1 MSIRRFQ
8 SAFLAG
14 ILIAIAL
21 VLFGWILVPAER
33 FVPVLAAIAILIIY
47 GAVVWFATPG
57 IEKLNPAIL
66 SIAIECGLIAGLIFV
81 SEIILEYVLLPKDN
95 TTFGL
100 IEFGSVFFIY
110 FLSGLITALQTK
122 NIRNGVLSAIWTAM
136 IATLMWAIAVLA
148 MDYLFRGTPQQTKVF
163 QAEGNYADF
172 AQSGMT
178 DFNAFIMEDFMGA
191 VFYHSLLG
199 PMLAALFGL
208 IGGLIGRGISKV
220 RSK

>member
-1 MSIRRFQ
+1 MLNSRFQ
-8 SAFLAG
+8 NTFLPG
-14 ILIAIAL
+14 VIVAIAL

-33 FVPVLAAIAILIIY
+33 VVPVLAAIAILIIY

-178 DFNAFIMEDFMGA
+178 NFNAFIMEDFMGA